1 MDVKFSNTPPA
12 PRRTLPR
19 VGWSVGKTVHTVKT
33 PISDTYD
40 FLYVFYVLL
49 RLMFAEN
56 LIIPLENCWVLR
68 FPPNDSDYRFGQLLA
83 LDVCDLFV
91 SNFVSRGRRYG
102 QEGGSWRWFSLSFNV
117 ITNGTKLKNITPNVL
132 SSPYAIVF
140 DFVVFEKA
148 KSRELFIFLVI
159 RRSTTPMHLD
169 GQPSRE
175 PNTKTS
181 ILSTLAF
188 QLASL
193 HSSRRAKFAH
203 TNISRHTDTASSV
216 K

>member
-1 MDVKFSNTPPA
+1 M
-12 PRRTLPR
+12 
-19 VGWSVGKTVHTVKT
+19 
-33 PISDTYD
+33 
-40 FLYVFYVLL
+40 
-49 RLMFAEN
+49 
-56 LIIPLENCWVLR
+56 
-68 FPPNDSDYRFGQLLA
+68 
-83 LDVCDLFV
+83 
-91 SNFVSRGRRYG
+91 
-102 QEGGSWRWFSLSFNV
+102 

-181 ILSTLAF
+181 ILSL
-188 QLASL
+188 SL
-193 HSSRRAKFAH
+193 IH
-203 TNISRHTDTASSV
+203 I
-216 K
+216 